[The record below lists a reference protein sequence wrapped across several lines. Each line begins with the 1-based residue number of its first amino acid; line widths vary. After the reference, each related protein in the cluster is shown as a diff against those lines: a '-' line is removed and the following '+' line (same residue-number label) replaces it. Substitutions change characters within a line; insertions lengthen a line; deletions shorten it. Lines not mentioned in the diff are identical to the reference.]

1 MSGGGGSN
9 GYSNISPRI
18 QMMQSEQ
25 NAQSSQQDIE
35 INRFLEELLKEFNNR
50 DTEAIQRHLNEIE
63 KALGREID
71 GIDSI
76 LFGGSISKKT
86 FIEGISDVDALVFL
100 NGSKYKL
107 LTPKELQDKFVALL
121 KVRFP
126 KTEISKGALAV
137 TLKFSDYEIQL
148 LPAIKDRNKIII
160 ADRSGNTWSNPINV
174 NAFTSK
180 LTLVNKANGNKV
192 VPVIKLAKNLFS
204 TLPKQYHISG
214 YHIEALAVEAFTNYN
229 GRYAY
234 YDMTKHLLSYSIKRV
249 LAPIKDVTGQSDII
263 DDYLGP
269 SKSVLRQHLS
279 NHIKDLSSR
288 FSGGDAVSIIKEL
301 FT

>member
-18 QMMQSEQ
+18 QMMRSEQ
-25 NAQSSQQDIE
+25 SAQSSQQDIE

-204 TLPKQYHISG
+204 TLPKQYHIS
-214 YHIEALAVEAFTNYN
+214 ALL
-229 GRYAY
+229 
-234 YDMTKHLLSYSIKRV
+234 TK
-249 LAPIKDVTGQSDII
+249 AP
-263 DDYLGP
+263 
-269 SKSVLRQHLS
+269 
-279 NHIKDLSSR
+279 
-288 FSGGDAVSIIKEL
+288 
-301 FT
+301 

>member
-1 MSGGGGSN
+1 M
-9 GYSNISPRI
+9 
-18 QMMQSEQ
+18 
-25 NAQSSQQDIE
+25 
-35 INRFLEELLKEFNNR
+35 L
-50 DTEAIQRHLNEIE
+50 
-63 KALGREID
+63 
-71 GIDSI
+71 
-76 LFGGSISKKT
+76 
-86 FIEGISDVDALVFL
+86 L

-204 TLPKQYHISG
+204 TLPKQTHLKLSRQFYCADLPSSIMKNIPNYQQAHRLHMSG
-214 YHIEALAVEAFTNYN
+214 SFLFLYLP
-229 GRYAY
+229 
-234 YDMTKHLLSYSIKRV
+234 LL
-249 LAPIKDVTGQSDII
+249 
-263 DDYLGP
+263 
-269 SKSVLRQHLS
+269 
-279 NHIKDLSSR
+279 
-288 FSGGDAVSIIKEL
+288 
-301 FT
+301 